1 MTALQIKDLA
11 DAGSIDGTEL
21 AEIQIA
27 AGGSGS
33 SKRTTLASIASLIKW
48 GMISGALSDQA
59 DLQAA
64 LDALVPLAKLAVANG
79 VATLDSSGK
88 LDGSQIPA
96 ALLGSVSY
104 QGTWDASSGSAPSS
118 TPSKGQYWV
127 VSVAGSTSLGGITD
141 WKVGDWAIYDTA
153 WDKVDNTDGVV
164 SVAGLTGIIT
174 AAALRTALALATVAT
189 SGAYVDLSGLPTL
202 GTAAAADFAAMP
214 FINLM
219 PDSGMFGGIVDPLSG
234 VLLPSAFQNTG
245 PFIVTYN
252 GSTITNDGSK
262 FIHNNS
268 TNGGTAGALTS
279 TVVALLSAMGR
290 TGNNA
295 RYGNEFFVAQL
306 NAGTGTGGSI
316 STPDG
321 TLYLMTGGSAAFAS
335 AENYE
340 TFVGW
345 VRVRPGSNPFYVQKI
360 GKLYIDHVEVTG
372 ATYKFADNTFHHV
385 RAIVQMAAGYDGGFP
400 HFYSTSGTV
409 IDIAVP
415 GFFHGLVDPGL
426 HTAPLKTINAVSG
439 GQPAPMPLAG
449 GAFGGPAAPASYTL
463 TTLPSA
469 ATYSGYLIR
478 VSNATGGPALCMSDG
493 TNWINI
499 RTGSAV
505 S

>member
-27 AGGSGS
+27 VGGSGS

-202 GTAAAADFAAMP
+202 GTAAAANFASMP
-214 FINLM
+214 FRNIM
-219 PDSGMFGGIVDPLSG
+219 SDSGMFGGSVDPYLDITLPNPFANNPVFLSG
-234 VLLPSAFQNTG
+234 
-245 PFIVTYN
+245 YN

-262 FIHNNS
+262 FIHNNT
-268 TNGGTAGALTS
+268 TNGGTSGNLTS
-279 TVVALLSAMGR
+279 TVSDLLTALLRSGVA
-290 TGNNA
+290 A
-295 RYGNEFFVAQL
+295 RYGAEFYVAQMT
-306 NAGTGTGGSI
+306 AGSGTSI
-316 STPDG
+316 PLATPDG
-321 TLYLMTGGSAAFAS
+321 NVYQMTGGNSPFTS
-335 AENYE
+335 SNNTQ

-345 VRVRPGSNPFYVQKI
+345 IRVRSGSNPFYIKNNV
-360 GKLYIDHVEVTG
+360 YIDGVLQSG
-372 ATYKFADNTFHHV
+372 SYYKFTDNNFHHV
-385 RAIVQMAAGYDGGFP
+385 RMVVTPVIGYAAGFP
-400 HFYSTSGTV
+400 YFFSTAGTV
-409 IDIAVP
+409 IDIALP
-415 GFFHGLVDPGL
+415 GFFTGLVDVGL